1 METTCLSFDDV
12 KSIESAW
19 QKLFV
24 EFFVEN
30 EDLDSTAILILD
42 GLDEAYETERVTFL
56 PLLQEMKPDGR
67 GVSRLQ
73 LALVGRPHLSDEITD
88 ALEQDTVPTI
98 SIDGSKNSDD
108 ITSYIQSSIR
118 KSRILKKVSK
128 ELQNLV
134 TMALTERANGMFLW
148 VDLMMRELNHKN
160 RESAIREALEKAP
173 KGLDEMIRHVLEGLS
188 ESLSSEDAQDLNEML
203 AWVTCAKKPLT
214 LGHLDAILRYGSP
227 TGDGLITLE
236 SMLRKTYASF
246 FLLTREDGLSTTDLL
261 NFNQNTSA
269 YEDDV
274 SSEDDEPGF
283 RDTQT
288 LFESNPLTTEIA
300 FCHASIGDFFRNRSQ
315 GKVQSADGPPIGVD
329 IDDANFKTLR
339 TIFMLCTDKSMQEKA
354 PDQSFLTN
362 YAAPLWKPH
371 MQDTNISKTR
381 AQDKKALGP
390 VLIKFCR
397 DPHVIETWA
406 YSRGYDFWLDDYV
419 AVFRRWLD
427 DEELLSSLPSEDQEW
442 IKSTAQHPASVFIE
456 LAKFT
461 AMKWL
466 QDMWW
471 IPGACAWSVF
481 GYRQRI
487 AGVQL
492 RPSEEGLEG
501 AHNIVESAEW
511 AGYERNALWHRRL
524 AIALRDNFF
533 LDEAQRHFE
542 IALELDSTM
551 WRIKFGLARI
561 ASLRQEY
568 QKAIDFATKEI
579 EVIQAYPAKEPE
591 FKDVQLS
598 YAMQL
603 KGDYYSELK
612 DDENAYIF
620 YRQAS
625 ATNASNYKAVKKCVA
640 YLDDRNQ
647 HQELIELI
655 KEVFETPNRS
665 PYLVRYTAAEQ
676 DDSEYMNTITQ
687 PTRRAARETGEL
699 PYLVDK
705 IREAVDFCR
714 HNRLSR
720 NAIQL
725 EVYLADIYHHEH
737 ISSDR
742 AIRIW
747 EHIRRMATGPTDYV
761 LANAQVRSTKMLA
774 TYYSTRAR
782 ETTGLERAQYVSSL
796 EAMAKSRGRLGESY
810 NLSAASMILG
820 QWYHLNG
827 QSEEANA
834 CFQVHV
840 KLALEALSDD
850 DPDNDDEAFINL
862 GVALLCAGDEV
873 NASAVLQK
881 LFGISKDPEKPE
893 DDPPARI
900 VSAQDQP
907 DTNQADSTVDIVAS
921 EGSGDDLA
929 SSIDP
934 GADDDFPLPVHC
946 DGLCS
951 EEKRM
956 ARKDPIWICRFCANI
971 SFCEE
976 CFTLLK
982 ADKLP
987 INQCSPQHSWMR
999 FQATKKIIPAS
1010 QMLIGEAEFVDFEE
1024 WKKGL
1029 KQNWGLG

>member
-1 METTCLSFDDV
+1 METTCSSSDDV

-24 EFFVEN
+24 DFFVEN
-30 EDLDSTAILILD
+30 EDSDSTAILILD
-42 GLDEAYETERVTFL
+42 GLDEVYETERVTFL
-56 PLLQEMKPDGR
+56 PLLQEIKPDDR

-73 LALVGRPHLSDEITD
+73 LALVGRSHLSDEITD
-88 ALEQDTVPTI
+88 ALDQDTVPTI

-108 ITSYIQSSIR
+108 ITSYIQDSIR

-128 ELQNLV
+128 ELRILV
-134 TMALTERANGMFLW
+134 TKTLTERANGMFQW
-148 VDLMMRELNHKN
+148 VELMMRELNHKN
-160 RESAIREALEKAP
+160 RETAIREALEKAP
-173 KGLDEMIRHVLEGLS
+173 RGLDEMIRHVLERLS

-246 FLLTREDGLSTTDLL
+246 FLLTREDGLSTTDLQK
-261 NFNQNTSA
+261 FNQNTSA

-274 SSEDDEPGF
+274 SSEDDQPGSQ
-283 RDTQT
+283 DTET

-329 IDDANFKTLR
+329 IDDANFKTMR

-362 YAAPLWKPH
+362 YAAPLWKLH
-371 MQDTNISKTR
+371 MQDTDMSKTR

-397 DPHVIETWA
+397 DPHVIQTWA
-406 YSRGYDFWLDDYV
+406 GSRGYDFWLDDYV

-427 DEELLSSLPSEDQEW
+427 DDELFSSLSLEDQEW
-442 IKSTAQHPASVFIE
+442 INSTAQHPASVFIE
-456 LAKFT
+456 LAKLN

-466 QDMWW
+466 QDLWW
-471 IPGACAWSVF
+471 KPGVCAWSIF

-492 RPSEEGLEG
+492 RPLEEGLEG

-524 AIALRDNFF
+524 AIALRDNSF
-533 LDEAQRHFE
+533 LDEAQSHFE

-551 WRIKFGLARI
+551 WRIQSGLAQI

-568 QKAIDFATKEI
+568 QKAIGFATKEI
-579 EVIQAYPAKEPE
+579 EVIQAYPAQEPE
-591 FKDVQLS
+591 FRDFQLS

-612 DDENAYIF
+612 DDVNAYIF

-625 ATNASNYKAVKKCVA
+625 TTNASNYKAVKNCVA
-640 YLDDRNQ
+640 YLDKRNQ
-647 HQELIELI
+647 HQDLIDLV
-655 KEVFETPNRS
+655 KKVFKTPNRS
-665 PYLVRYTAAEQ
+665 PYLVRSTVAEQ
-676 DDSEYMNTITQ
+676 DDGEYMNTITQ

-705 IREAVDFCR
+705 LREAVEFCR
-714 HNRLSR
+714 HNRL
-720 NAIQL
+720 NKTAIQL

-742 AIRIW
+742 AIQIW

-761 LANAQVRSTKMLA
+761 LSIAQLHSTKMLA
-774 TYYSTRAR
+774 TYYFTRAR
-782 ETTGLERAQYVSSL
+782 ETTGWERAQYVSSL

-810 NLSAASMILG
+810 ILSDASMILG
-820 QWYHLNG
+820 QWYRLNG
-827 QSEEANA
+827 EPEEAHA

-840 KLALEALSDD
+840 KQALEALSDD
-850 DPDNDDEAFINL
+850 DPDNDDYAFSKL
-862 GVALLCAGDEV
+862 ADALLCAGDEV

-881 LFGISKDPEKPE
+881 LFGISEDPEKPQ
-893 DDPPARI
+893 DDPPART

-907 DTNQADSTVDIVAS
+907 DTNQADSAVDIVAS
-921 EGSGDDLA
+921 EGLGDDLA

-934 GADDDFPLPVHC
+934 GACDDIPLDVYC
-946 DGLCS
+946 DGLCPEMKS
-951 EEKRM
+951 M
-956 ARKDPIWICRFCANI
+956 VRKDPVWFCRFCPDI
-971 SFCEE
+971 GFCEK

-1029 KQNWGLG
+1029 KQKWGLG